1 MRGNM
6 GKQDVQNPSQEMEAP
21 IWLAHGSD
29 IHDLIKPVA
38 IRKDVPIGKVLMTQG
53 EPVAH
58 IHFVLKG
65 RAQAFIYT
73 EDGQKFWVTDFGPGD
88 VFGHPEILSDAPIE
102 FEVRADTDM
111 KLAVLPAKIFLDMM
125 NKAKG
130 FGKNISLHLAASLSL
145 ANTRLFEL
153 ATLPAA
159 ARIHAE
165 LLRMA
170 EPIGKAP
177 ETMIIRP
184 HPIYSNFAL
193 RVHSTR
199 ETVSRTVS
207 KLQKM
212 GIIMRETGALIIL
225 KPGKLRGKL

>member
-1 MRGNM
+1 MEKRDNR
-6 GKQDVQNPSQEMEAP
+6 NPSRDMDAP
-21 IWLAHGSD
+21 IWLAHGAD
-29 IHDLIKPVA
+29 VYDLIKPVTM
-38 IRKDVPIGKVLMTQG
+38 RKNISVGTVLIAQG
-53 EPVAH
+53 ASIAH
-58 IHFVLKG
+58 IYFVLKG

-73 EDGQKFWVTDFGPGD
+73 EDGQRFWVADFGPGD
-88 VFGHPEILSDAPIE
+88 IFGHPEILSDTPIE

-111 KLAVLPAKIFLDMM
+111 KLAVLPANTFMDMM

-130 FGKNISLHLAASLSL
+130 FGKNISLHLATSLSR

-184 HPIYSNFAL
+184 HPVYSNFAL

-199 ETVSRTVS
+199 ETVSRVVNR
-207 KLQKM
+207 LQKL
-212 GIIMRETGALIIL
+212 GIVTRETGALVIL
-225 KPGKLRGKL
+225 KPGKLQRNSS